1 MIEKLDGKTLRE
13 HKGKSFVGVATAVAI
28 FNQKGE
34 VLMAKRSENCRDEH
48 GRWDICGG
56 GLKLGETIDSNMRRE
71 MKEEL
76 DLTSDSQLEPIGI
89 WQAFRKDGEDDT
101 HWISIDHI
109 IVVGDKE
116 AESIK
121 INEPENF
128 SNIGWFN
135 LDSLPSPLHS
145 QLNKERLR
153 RFKLKLRDV
162 F

>member
-1 MIEKLDGKTLRE
+1 MIEKLDSKTLRK
-13 HKGKSFVGVATAVAI
+13 HKGKSFVGVVTAVAI

-34 VLMAKRSENCRDEH
+34 ILLAQRSENCRDEH

-76 DLTSDSQLEPIGI
+76 NLTSDSQLENVGI

-109 IVVGDKE
+109 IKVSDKE
-116 AESIK
+116 AESIR

-128 SNIGWFN
+128 SDIGWFN
-135 LDSLPSPLHS
+135 INKLPSPLHS
-145 QLNKERLR
+145 QLKDERLE
-153 RFKLKLRDV
+153 KLNLKV
-162 F
+162 S

>member
-76 DLTSDSQLEPIGI
+76 DLTSDSQLKY
-89 WQAFRKDGEDDT
+89 WLVQFR
-101 HWISIDHI
+101 
-109 IVVGDKE
+109 
-116 AESIK
+116 
-121 INEPENF
+121 
-128 SNIGWFN
+128 
-135 LDSLPSPLHS
+135 
-145 QLNKERLR
+145 
-153 RFKLKLRDV
+153 
-162 F
+162 

>member
-34 VLMAKRSENCRDEH
+34 VLMDKRSENCRDEH

-76 DLTSDSQLEPIGI
+76 DLTSDSQLEPVGI

-145 QLNKERLR
+145 QLKGERLE
-153 RFKLKLRDV
+153 KLKLKV
-162 F
+162 GQS